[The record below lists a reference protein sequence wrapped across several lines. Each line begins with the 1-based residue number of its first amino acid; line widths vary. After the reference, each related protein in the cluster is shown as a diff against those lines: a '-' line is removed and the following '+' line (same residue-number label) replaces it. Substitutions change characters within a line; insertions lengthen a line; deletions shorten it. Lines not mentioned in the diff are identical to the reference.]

1 MKYGI
6 LRAICAV
13 IATAWVAL
21 AAESTTAAYVPS
33 PAQVAQWDAEFAAL
47 AASQTQPR
55 QVYRVRVVDQL
66 GRPIPNFPVWV
77 TDANYKPNAA
87 SDVYAGGSGLDVSDG
102 MIMTNAQ
109 GVASY
114 PGGGSYSFMV
124 GVLGRFVPVP
134 WVVAKKSD
142 YAFGDSFHGIHS
154 SAGSEADIRA
164 GLQIPR
170 PNHTTVSVYAIP
182 APIPQLW
189 RKLQKVTLQDGPPDG
204 LAPMPVTCFRAS
216 GAWQR
221 RPLPDQRSMR
231 KDEWL
236 TVERRSYAADDMP
249 WAHLVLQGGVVPSA
263 TRPLA
268 ERVGSHR
275 TTWWCSLTASGA
287 DLQVVDMTERFPLT
301 APATG
306 YRSALRWEVPATVGQ
321 VTQWVWIRVA
331 GTPVRYGCWELTI
344 SREPQYV
351 HDYRHTKRSRIYP
364 PTPEQLALPDFEER
378 PAQITAEGACFLN
391 PDGSRRL
398 ERYLNG
404 SQEMI
409 WGQAGLAFDPTVP
422 IASGQIPARAL
433 FAAIPVDVTGVE
445 RLPAQT
451 VVIPAPPAP
460 APAAAALTQ
469 AEIDELRA
477 IPDNAGI
484 ERRMIEI
491 RAQKAAA
498 AASAARP

>member
-1 MKYGI
+1 MN
-6 LRAICAV
+6 
-13 IATAWVAL
+13 
-21 AAESTTAAYVPS
+21 AAYVRIIAALCLLVMTVGVLSGAPAVESASTSSSGCPS

-47 AASQTQPR
+47 AASQAQPR

-249 WAHLVLQGGVVPSA
+249 RAHLVLQGGAMLFVSKIIVDKALGKKFGPH
-263 TRPLA
+263 
-268 ERVGSHR
+268 GSSFLL
-275 TTWWCSLTASGA
+275 SLPF
-287 DLQVVDMTERFPLT
+287 LHHQH
-301 APATG
+301 TG
-306 YRSALRWEVPATVGQ
+306 
-321 VTQWVWIRVA
+321 
-331 GTPVRYGCWELTI
+331 
-344 SREPQYV
+344 
-351 HDYRHTKRSRIYP
+351 RSRREISTQ
-364 PTPEQLALPDFEER
+364 PTL
-378 PAQITAEGACFLN
+378 
-391 PDGSRRL
+391 GS
-398 ERYLNG
+398 
-404 SQEMI
+404 
-409 WGQAGLAFDPTVP
+409 AF
-422 IASGQIPARAL
+422 GIPC
-433 FAAIPVDVTGVE
+433 GH
-445 RLPAQT
+445 
-451 VVIPAPPAP
+451 
-460 APAAAALTQ
+460 
-469 AEIDELRA
+469 
-477 IPDNAGI
+477 
-484 ERRMIEI
+484 
-491 RAQKAAA
+491 
-498 AASAARP
+498 SADSTTTSNHL